1 MSSAKFFAALVLV
14 ALTAAASTAR
24 APALAGEKPRLVLK
38 GPRLQMLEPGRA
50 ARGLG
55 KRVDVRAR
63 LEGDFDD
70 PETYYC
76 LDEIWDWGDGTES
89 VREPDCD
96 PFEEGT
102 ELKTNFTDTHYFG
115 TGRWIITLALMEDDD
130 VVIEGHLEI
139 RIF

>member
-1 MSSAKFFAALVLV
+1 MRSAKFFAALVLV

-38 GPRLQMLEPGRA
+38 GPRLQMLKRGRA
-50 ARGLG
+50 ARSI
-55 KRVDVRAR
+55 RVEVRAH
-63 LEGDFDD
+63 LEGDPDD

>member
-1 MSSAKFFAALVLV
+1 MSGVKILAVIAFV
-14 ALTAAASTAR
+14 ALSGTASTAR
-24 APALAGEKPRLVLK
+24 APGDKPKLVLK
-38 GPRLQMLEPGRA
+38 TRRLQMLQPGHA

-63 LEGDFDD
+63 LEGDPDD

-89 VREPDCD
+89 VSEPDCD

-102 ELKTNFTDTHYFG
+102 ELKKDFTDTHYFG
-115 TGRWIITLALMEDDD
+115 PGAWTITLALMNGDE
-130 VVIEGHLEI
+130 VVLDGHFEI

>member
-1 MSSAKFFAALVLV
+1 MRSAKFFAALVLV

-38 GPRLQMLEPGRA
+38 GPRLQMLKRGRA
-50 ARGLG
+50 ARSI
-55 KRVDVRAR
+55 RVEVRAR
-63 LEGDFDD
+63 LEGDPDD

-96 PFEEGT
+96 PFEEG
-102 ELKTNFTDTHYFG
+102 N
-115 TGRWIITLALMEDDD
+115 
-130 VVIEGHLEI
+130 
-139 RIF
+139 

>member
-1 MSSAKFFAALVLV
+1 MRSAKFFAALVLV

-38 GPRLQMLEPGRA
+38 GPRLQMLKRGRA
-50 ARGLG
+50 ARSI
-55 KRVDVRAR
+55 RVEVRAR
-63 LEGDFDD
+63 LEGDPDD

-76 LDEIWDWGDGTES
+76 LDEIWDWGDATES

-115 TGRWIITLALMEDDD
+115 TGRWIITLALMDYDDI
-130 VVIEGHLEI
+130 VIEGHLEI